1 MNYGKAIS
9 DSRGVG
15 VQDLFTCAG
24 TFDIGRVEYIRKITS
39 CPSLKDAAEEEG
51 IGAGI
56 ERHLAALFSS
66 SSSSSCVVVLF
77 LRRTI
82 GPIVSA

>member
-24 TFDIGRVEYIRKITS
+24 TFDIGRVEYIRQITS

-56 ERHLAALFSS
+56 ERHLAALLS